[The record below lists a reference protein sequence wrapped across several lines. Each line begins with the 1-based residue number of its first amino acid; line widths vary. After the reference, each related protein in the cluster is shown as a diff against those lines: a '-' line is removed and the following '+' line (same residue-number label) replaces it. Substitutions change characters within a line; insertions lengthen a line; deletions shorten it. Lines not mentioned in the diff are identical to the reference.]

1 MRNKYDKE
9 TNYTF
14 NNSDLQSKHLTFDIK
29 QEVDIKELHVST
41 VSIIF
46 RTVLKRFL
54 KISQTV

>member
-41 VSIIF
+41 VSIIL